1 MKLTGNIL
9 LYLGFALAAVIIF
22 FYLLFPSE
30 LLRDV
35 LEERVA
41 QINPDLTVVADTIQ
55 PTIPPGFKLQPLS
68 VSHTD
73 FPLLRSDYLKLTPN
87 LFSLL
92 SNPKVFYLK
101 GTMGNG
107 DFKGRGE
114 INRKSKRPQEKLTL
128 NLDEIS
134 VETFEIFEHW
144 PKYMPSGELSGRINY
159 DSLKGTGGTVEAD
172 LRITPFRIRLNP
184 PLMGLETLDFSE
196 LKALMTMTPRMLQI
210 RRCEASG
217 SQLEGKLTGSIIFS
231 KPLGSSR
238 LTLSMTVKPRPEFM
252 AQHRND
258 MIGGFFASDKAQKRG
273 ILLRF
278 SGTLDNPSYRIR

>member
-1 MKLTGNIL
+1 MKLSGNIL
-9 LYLGFALAAVIIF
+9 LYLGFALAAVIFF

-30 LLRDV
+30 LLRDL

-41 QINPDLTVVADTIQ
+41 QIDPNLTVLTETIQ

-68 VSHTD
+68 ISYTD
-73 FPLLRSDYLKLTPN
+73 FPVINSDYLKLTPN

-92 SNPKVFYLK
+92 TDPKVFHLK
-101 GTMGNG
+101 GSIG
-107 DFKGRGE
+107 DGDLTGRGE
-114 INRKSKRPQEKLTL
+114 INRKTKRPQEKLVVNL
-128 NLDEIS
+128 NNIS
-134 VETFEIFEHW
+134 VELFDIFKLW
-144 PKYMPSGELSGRINY
+144 PEYQPSGELSGRLNY
-159 DSLKGTGGTVEAD
+159 DSLKGAGGTMEAD
-172 LRITPFRIRLNP
+172 LNITPFRIKLDP

-231 KPLGSSR
+231 KPFGNSR
-238 LTLSMTVKPRPEFM
+238 LTMSMTVKPQPEFV

>member
-1 MKLTGNIL
+1 MKLRDNIL
-9 LYLGFALAAVIIF
+9 LYLGFSLAAVIFF

-35 LEERVA
+35 LLERVA
-41 QINPDLTVVADTIQ
+41 QIDPELTVATETIK
-55 PTIPPGFKLQPLS
+55 PTIPPGLKMQPLS
-68 VSHTD
+68 ISYTD
-73 FPLLRSDYLKLTPN
+73 FPVLRSDYLKLTPS

-92 SNPKVFYLK
+92 SNPKVFHLK

-107 DFKGRGE
+107 DFRGRGE
-114 INRKSKRPQEKLTL
+114 INRKSKRPQDKVTL
-128 NLDEIS
+128 NLNNIS
-134 VETFEIFEHW
+134 IELFEIFEFW
-144 PKYMPSGELSGRINY
+144 PQYQPSGELSGRLNY
-159 DSLKGTGGTVEAD
+159 DSLKGAGGTMEAD
-172 LRITPFRIRLNP
+172 VKITPFRITLNP

-217 SQLEGKLTGSIIFS
+217 SQIEGKLTGSIIFS
-231 KPLGSSR
+231 KPFGSSR
-238 LTLSMTVKPRPEFM
+238 LTMSMTVKPRPEFI
-252 AQHRND
+252 AQHKND